1 MKKPEIARR
10 MARQGKTSSAEAAD
24 HLDRVVSEILAS
36 LKRGKS
42 AEMPGLGSFRQAA
55 GGRIRFDHQEDK
67 PRG

>member
-24 HLDRVVSEILAS
+24 HLDRVVNEILAS

-42 AEMPGLGSFRQAA
+42 ADLPGLGSFRHIA
-55 GGRIRFDHQEDK
+55 GGRIRFDQENK
-67 PRG
+67 SRG

>member
-24 HLDRVVSEILAS
+24 HLDRVVTEILAN

-42 AEMPGLGSFRQAA
+42 AEMPGLGSFRQTP
-55 GGRIRFDHQEDK
+55 GGRIRFDQEDK
-67 PRG
+67 RRG